1 MADDLRGGLVGPAA
15 NPAVELGAR
24 GAPAAEAEPRP
35 PLGVALELDLA
46 RPDALLSLALLN
58 GLSAQTRARRIA
70 LSVTRP
76 SLVAAQL
83 ADVIAEYYATLPAN
97 WGYATIGMVE
107 GGMPQGGSP
116 SPEPQ
121 LAALLARKNLDG
133 APLYPTRVH
142 RLVDTADS
150 ATLLRNLL
158 LAEQDGNTAIVLA
171 GAATG
176 LSHLLDL
183 YGAPAQ
189 LRAKVKVLVVAAPEA
204 AIASDPRAARRV
216 FADWP
221 TPIVA
226 VGAEFGEAVRFPA
239 KVVQELLATAP
250 EHPVAAAYAALGRMP
265 YDAPTT
271 ALAGVLAAVS
281 YGVSSGV
288 QPEGEEYRLS
298 EPGSISVQEDG
309 RTRFTPRAAGM
320 HRYWI
325 ANPAKA
331 QSLLA
336 QYTALVSAP
345 PVPRPVIK
353 RKPMPPAL
361 AAGAQQPAEPPA
373 AAKPR

>member
-1 MADDLRGGLVGPAA
+1 MADDLRGGPVGPAA
-15 NPAVELGAR
+15 NPGAELGAR
-24 GAPAAEAEPRP
+24 DAPAAEAAEPRP

-76 SLVAAQL
+76 SLDAAQL
-83 ADVIAEYYATLPAN
+83 ADVIAEYYSTLPAN
-97 WGYATIGMVE
+97 WGYATIGMPE
-107 GGMPQGGSP
+107 GGPP
-116 SPEPQ
+116 APEPR

-142 RLVDTADS
+142 RMVDTADS

-171 GAATG
+171 GAPTG

-183 YGAPAQ
+183 YGAPEQ

-204 AIASDPRAARRV
+204 MIASAPRAARRV

-221 TPIVA
+221 TPLVT
-226 VGAEFGEAVRFPA
+226 VGSEIGEALRFPA
-239 KVVQELLATAP
+239 KVVQEMLAATP
-250 EHPVAAAYAALGRMP
+250 EHPVAAAYAALGSMP
-265 YDAPTT
+265 YDAPST
-271 ALAGVLAAVS
+271 ALTAVLCGVL
-281 YGVSSGV
+281 YGM
-288 QPEGEEYRLS
+288 QPESDEYRLS
-298 EPGSISVQEDG
+298 EPGSISVLDDG
-309 RTRFTPRAAGM
+309 RTRFTPRAGGL
-320 HRYWI
+320 HRYLI
-325 ANPAKA
+325 ANPSKA

-361 AAGAQQPAEPPA
+361 AAGAQQPAEQPT

>member
-1 MADDLRGGLVGPAA
+1 MADDLRVGPVGPAA
-15 NPAVELGAR
+15 NPAGEA
-24 GAPAAEAEPRP
+24 AEPRP
-35 PLGVALELDLA
+35 PLGVALDLDFA

-97 WGYATIGMVE
+97 WGYATIGMPE
-107 GGMPQGGSP
+107 GGPASP
-116 SPEPQ
+116 DPQ
-121 LAALLARKNLDG
+121 LAALLARKKPDG
-133 APLYPTRVH
+133 APLYPTRV
-142 RLVDTADS
+142 RRVVDTADS
-150 ATLLRNLL
+150 ATLMRNLL

-171 GAATG
+171 GAATD
-176 LSHLLDL
+176 LSRLLDL

-189 LRAKVKVLVVAAPEA
+189 LRAKVKVLVVAGPEA
-204 AIASDPRAARRV
+204 TIASDARAARRV

-226 VGAEFGEAVRFPA
+226 VGAELGEALRFPA
-239 KVVQELLATAP
+239 KVVQELLAASP

-271 ALAGVLAAVS
+271 ALTALLYAA
-281 YGVSSGV
+281 
-288 QPEGEEYRLS
+288 QPEGDEYRLS
-298 EPGSISVQEDG
+298 EPGTIAVLDDG
-309 RTRFTPRAAGM
+309 RTRFTPRPGGT
-320 HRYWI
+320 HRYLS
-325 ANPAKA
+325 ANPARM
-331 QSLLA
+331 QSLLT

-345 PVPRPVIK
+345 PMPRPVIK
-353 RKPMPPAL
+353 RKPMPPAP
-361 AAGAQQPAEPPA
+361 GAQQPAES

>member
-1 MADDLRGGLVGPAA
+1 MADDLRRGPVGPAA
-15 NPAVELGAR
+15 NPAEA
-24 GAPAAEAEPRP
+24 AEPRP
-35 PLGVALELDLA
+35 PLGVALDLELA

-97 WGYATIGMVE
+97 WGYATIGMPE
-107 GGMPQGGSP
+107 GGPASP
-116 SPEPQ
+116 DPQ

-133 APLYPTRVH
+133 APLYPTRV
-142 RLVDTADS
+142 RREVDTADS

-158 LAEQDGNTAIVLA
+158 LAEQDGNVVIVLA

-176 LSHLLDL
+176 LSRLLDL

-189 LRAKVKVLVVAAPEA
+189 LRAKVKLLVVAGPEA
-204 AIASDPRAARRV
+204 AVASDARAARRV

-226 VGAEFGEAVRFPA
+226 VSAQLGDELRFPA
-239 KVVQELLATAP
+239 KVVQEMLAGAP
-250 EHPVAAAYAALGRMP
+250 EHPVAAAYAALARMP

-271 ALAGVLAAVS
+271 ALAAVLF
-281 YGVSSGV
+281 GV
-288 QPEGEEYRLS
+288 QPEGDEYGLS
-298 EPGSISVQEDG
+298 EPGTIGVPDDG
-309 RTRFTPRAAGM
+309 RPRFTPRAGGL
-320 HRYWI
+320 HRYLI

-331 QSLLA
+331 PSLLT
-336 QYTALVSAP
+336 QYSALVSAP
-345 PVPRPVIK
+345 PMPRPVIQ
-353 RKPMPPAL
+353 RKPMPPAP
-361 AAGAQQPAEPPA
+361 AAGAQPAV
-373 AAKPR
+373 KPG

>member
-1 MADDLRGGLVGPAA
+1 MADDLRGGPAGPAA
-15 NPAVELGAR
+15 NPAAALGPQ
-24 GAPAAEAEPRP
+24 GAPAEQGPEPRP
-35 PLGVALELDLA
+35 PLGVALDLDLA
-46 RPDALLSLALLN
+46 RPDALLSLSLLN

-97 WGYATIGMVE
+97 WGYATIGMPE
-107 GGMPQGGSP
+107 GGPP
-116 SPEPQ
+116 SLDPQ
-121 LAALLARKNLDG
+121 LAELLARKNPDG

-158 LAEQDGNTAIVLA
+158 LAEQDGNSAVVLA

-176 LSHLLDL
+176 LSRLLEL

-189 LRAKVKVLVVAAPEA
+189 LRAKVKVLVVADPEA
-204 AIASDPRAARRV
+204 TIAGDARAARRV

-221 TPIVA
+221 TPVVA
-226 VGAEFGEAVRFPA
+226 VGAAVGGALRFPA
-239 KVVQELLATAP
+239 KVVQEMLAAAP

-271 ALAGVLAAVS
+271 ALAALLFAAAP
-281 YGVSSGV
+281 GAR
-288 QPEGEEYRLS
+288 PEGDEFRLS
-298 EPGSISVQEDG
+298 EPGTIAVLDDG
-309 RTRFTPRAAGM
+309 RTRFTPRAGGM
-320 HRYWI
+320 HRYLS
-325 ANPAKA
+325 ANPARM

-336 QYTALVSAP
+336 QYTALVAAP

-353 RKPMPPAL
+353 RKPMPPAPG
-361 AAGAQQPAEPPA
+361 AGAPQPAQQAPAQPPA

>member
-1 MADDLRGGLVGPAA
+1 MADDPRGAPVGPAA
-15 NPAVELGAR
+15 NPAGEA
-24 GAPAAEAEPRP
+24 AEPRP
-35 PLGVALELDLA
+35 PLGVVLDLDLA

-97 WGYATIGMVE
+97 WGYATIGMPE
-107 GGMPQGGSP
+107 GGVA

-121 LAALLARKNLDG
+121 FVELLARKKLDG
-133 APLYPTRVH
+133 APLYPTRVR

-150 ATLLRNLL
+150 ATLMRNLL
-158 LAEQDGNTAIVLA
+158 LAEQDGNSVIVLA

-176 LSHLLDL
+176 LSRLLDL
-183 YGAPAQ
+183 YGAAEQ
-189 LRAKVKVLVVAAPEA
+189 LRAKVKVLVVAGPEA
-204 AIASDPRAARRV
+204 TIASDARAARRV

-226 VGAEFGEAVRFPA
+226 VGADLGQAVRFPA
-239 KVVQELLATAP
+239 KVVQEMLTAAP

-271 ALAGVLAAVS
+271 ALAALLFAV
-281 YGVSSGV
+281 GFGA
-288 QPEGEEYRLS
+288 QPEGDEYRLS
-298 EPGSISVQEDG
+298 EPGTIAVLDDG
-309 RTRFTPRAAGM
+309 RTRFTPRAAGQ
-320 HRYWI
+320 HRYLS
-325 ANPAKA
+325 ANPARI
-331 QSLLA
+331 QGLLT

-345 PVPRPVIK
+345 PVPRPVMK
-353 RKPMPPAL
+353 RKPMPPA
-361 AAGAQQPAEPPA
+361 AGAGAPQPAQQPAEPPA